1 MVRLMEGR
9 LETGARARVHH
20 HAAACPACRELL
32 VAVVRSEAFHA
43 ASAESV
49 LAPERGPPL
58 GETWSPPTE
67 LDEFRLRRLLGR
79 GGMGAVFL
87 AHDTSLDRLVALKL
101 SVALQ
106 PDTSTLK
113 SFAIE
118 ARAIARIKHPNVVT
132 VFRAGEVAGRP
143 YLVYE
148 YVDGKSLAELELPLP
163 WRYVLDIAVGLAR
176 GLRAAHQR
184 GVLHRDLK
192 PSNAILEKDGTIK
205 LLDFGLAAFVGM
217 EHCTPWTVP
226 GVVGTPRYMA
236 PETRLGAPATPQS
249 DLYALGLLLYELC
262 TGTVPRTRRPVTAV
276 MDAGPACVPLSERVP
291 GIDVDFARAI
301 ERCLAEDPA
310 GRFSRADALCDVL
323 ERLASP
329 GADAAF
335 SSESSTSAS
344 EERPWGAL
352 NPG

>member
-1 MVRLMEGR
+1 MVGLMEGR

-20 HAAACPACRELL
+20 HAASCPACRELL
-32 VAVVRSEAFHA
+32 VAVVRSEAFHGEVPT
-43 ASAESV
+43 ESV
-49 LAPERGPPL
+49 LAPERGPAL
-58 GETWSPPTE
+58 GKTWEPPTE
-67 LDEFRLRRLLGR
+67 LDEFRLMRLLGR
-79 GGMGAVFL
+79 GGMGAVYL

-106 PDTSTLK
+106 PDTSTLE

-132 VFRAGEVAGRP
+132 VFRAGEVSGRP

-148 YVDGKSLAELELPLP
+148 YVEGKSLAELKLPLP

-192 PSNAILEKDGTIK
+192 PSNAILETDGTIK
-205 LLDFGLAAFVGM
+205 LLDFGLAAFVGTDR
-217 EHCTPWTVP
+217 CTPWAVP

-262 TGTVPRTRRPVTAV
+262 TGTVPCASRQAPAVTGG
-276 MDAGPACVPLSERVP
+276 AGIPLSERTP
-291 GIDVDFARAI
+291 GIAPDFAEAI
-301 ERCLAEDPA
+301 ERCLMEEPA
-310 GRFSRADALCDVL
+310 RRFGRADALCCVL
-323 ERLASP
+323 ERLTSS
-329 GADAAF
+329 GSDAAF
-335 SSESSTSAS
+335 PPARSAS
-344 EERPWGAL
+344 APEPRPWAAL
-352 NPG
+352 NPV

>member
-1 MVRLMEGR
+1 M
-9 LETGARARVHH
+9 
-20 HAAACPACRELL
+20 
-32 VAVVRSEAFHA
+32 AVVRSESFAVDAPA
-43 ASAESV
+43 AELV
-49 LAPERGPPL
+49 LAPERGPAL
-58 GETWSPPTE
+58 GKTWEPPTE
-67 LDEFRLRRLLGR
+67 LDEFRLMRLLGR
-79 GGMGAVFL
+79 GGMGAVYL

-106 PDTSTLK
+106 PDTSTLE

-148 YVDGKSLAELELPLP
+148 YVDGKSLAELKLPLP
-163 WRYVLDIAVGLAR
+163 WRYALGIAVGLAR

-192 PSNAILEKDGTIK
+192 PSNAILETDGTIK
-205 LLDFGLAAFVGM
+205 LLDFGLAAFVGTD
-217 EHCTPWTVP
+217 HCSPWAVP

-262 TGTVPRTRRPVTAV
+262 TGTVPRASRQAPSVT
-276 MDAGPACVPLSERVP
+276 GLPLSERVP
-291 GIDVDFARAI
+291 GIDPDFAQAI
-301 ERCLAEDPA
+301 ERCLMEEPA
-310 GRFSRADALCDVL
+310 GRFGRADALCGVL
-323 ERLASP
+323 ERLTSS
-329 GADAAF
+329 GSDAAF
-335 SSESSTSAS
+335 PPARSAS
-344 EERPWGAL
+344 APEAHPWGAP
-352 NPG
+352 NPV

>member
-1 MVRLMEGR
+1 MD
-9 LETGARARVHH
+9 
-20 HAAACPACRELL
+20 PAP
-32 VAVVRSEAFHA
+32 S
-43 ASAESV
+43 ESV
-49 LAPERGPPL
+49 PAPERGPPP
-58 GETWSPPTE
+58 GRTWEPPTE
-67 LDEFRLRRLLGR
+67 LDEFRLMRLLGR
-79 GGMGAVFL
+79 GGMGAVYL

-106 PDTSTLK
+106 PDTRILK

-148 YVDGKSLAELELPLP
+148 YVEGKSLAELELPLP

-192 PSNAILEKDGTIK
+192 PSNAILESDGTIK

-217 EHCTPWTVP
+217 EHCTPWVVP

-236 PETRLGAPATPQS
+236 PETRLGVPATPQS

-262 TGTVPRTRRPVTAV
+262 TGTVPRASRQ
-276 MDAGPACVPLSERVP
+276 AGSVAGVPLSERVP
-291 GIDVDFARAI
+291 GIDAGFAHAI
-301 ERCLAEDPA
+301 ERCLMEAPA
-310 GRFSRADALCDVL
+310 GRFGRADALCGVL
-323 ERLASP
+323 ERLTS
-329 GADAAF
+329 DAAF
-335 SSESSTSAS
+335 PPARSAS
-344 EERPWGAL
+344 APEPRPWGAP
-352 NPG
+352 NPV

>member
-1 MVRLMEGR
+1 MMEGR
-9 LETGARARVHH
+9 LETGARAQVHH
-20 HAAACPACRELL
+20 HAAGCPACRELL
-32 VAVVRSEAFHA
+32 VAVVRSEAFA
-43 ASAESV
+43 VDPASAEPV
-49 LAPERGPPL
+49 PAPERGPPL
-58 GETWSPPTE
+58 GATWKPPTE
-67 LDEFRLRRLLGR
+67 LDEFRLMRLLGR
-79 GGMGAVFL
+79 GGMGAVYL

-101 SVALQ
+101 SIALQ
-106 PDTSTLK
+106 PDRSTLE

-148 YVDGKSLAELELPLP
+148 YVDGKSLAELKPPLP

-192 PSNAILEKDGTIK
+192 PSNAILETDGTIK
-205 LLDFGLAAFVGM
+205 LLDFGLAAFVGTD
-217 EHCTPWTVP
+217 HCTPWAVP

-262 TGTVPRTRRPVTAV
+262 TGTVPRASRQA
-276 MDAGPACVPLSERVP
+276 PAAMGLALSERVP
-291 GIDVDFARAI
+291 GIAPDFAEAI
-301 ERCLAEDPA
+301 ERCLMEDPV
-310 GRFSRADALCDVL
+310 GRFGRADALCVVL
-323 ERLASP
+323 ERLTSAGS
-329 GADAAF
+329 DAAF
-335 SSESSTSAS
+335 PPARSAS
-344 EERPWGAL
+344 APEPRPWAAL
-352 NPG
+352 NPV